1 MKTFTTTIFLT
12 LLGPLLSNAGLVF
25 EEERVVHEANFEES
39 EYTGTFAFTN
49 KGDKPIKILEVNSSC
64 GCTTALPSK
73 QVFQPGE
80 SGEISATFDYGERE
94 GKQIKSIRV
103 ETDQDGGDAR
113 IFLTL
118 EVNIPSAM
126 EYNPSVVMWNRARET
141 ELKPKEVIIESK
153 MEEPIEI
160 LDIVASSDFFSH
172 EIKVLE
178 EGKKFALSIAP
189 ENIPVDHKGILRGT
203 FVVKTS
209 FANPLKGTLKVYA
222 IVR

>member
-1 MKTFTTTIFLT
+1 MKTVASIVLVS
-12 LLGPLLSNAGLVF
+12 LLGPLFLNAGLVF

-39 EYTGTFAFTN
+39 EYTGTFVFTN
-49 KGDKPIKILEVNSSC
+49 KGNKPVKILEVNSSC

-73 QVFQPGE
+73 QIFQPGE

-103 ETDQDGGDAR
+103 ETDQEEENAR

-126 EYNPSVVMWNRARET
+126 EYSPSVVMWNRARET
-141 ELKPKEVIIESK
+141 EFKPKEVIIESM

-160 LDIVASSDFFSH
+160 LDIVASSDLFSYK
-172 EIKVLE
+172 IKVLE
-178 EGKKFALSIAP
+178 EGKKFAISIAP
-189 ENIPVDHKGILRGT
+189 ENIPADHKGILRGT

-222 IVR
+222 IIR